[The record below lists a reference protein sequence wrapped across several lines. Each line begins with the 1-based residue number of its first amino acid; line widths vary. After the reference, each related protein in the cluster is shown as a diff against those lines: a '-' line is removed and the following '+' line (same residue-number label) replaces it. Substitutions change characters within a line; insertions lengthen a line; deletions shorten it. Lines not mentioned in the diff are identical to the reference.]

1 MAKRPRHARGS
12 ERGGKWWRTLLAGS
26 ARVVCQEML
35 TSMRVS
41 HFHHRHQA
49 TRGSSPRASG
59 QQSPKPSAHRSQMRA
74 IGLVVYPCP
83 HEHCWHFAKSAAQMP
98 ATAVRRTY
106 LQAMLGL
113 PAQHRPRTRV
123 AEAAV
128 DGRVEVEDLRPRGQP
143 LQGYLQRRADPK
155 RAVCAQ
161 DTPQDTPQN
170 SALTR
175 CSCCTL

>member
-41 HFHHRHQA
+41 HFHHSEPSYSWQLTTGIWSTISQA
-49 TRGSSPRASG
+49 ISASISDACNRVGGVSLSARALLALCEECSPDASNNRA
-59 QQSPKPSAHRSQMRA
+59 
-74 IGLVVYPCP
+74 
-83 HEHCWHFAKSAAQMP
+83 F
-98 ATAVRRTY
+98 Y

-143 LQGYLQRRADPK
+143 LQGYLQRRAYPE

-161 DTPQDTPQN
+161 KTPQDTPQN
-170 SALTR
+170 SASTR